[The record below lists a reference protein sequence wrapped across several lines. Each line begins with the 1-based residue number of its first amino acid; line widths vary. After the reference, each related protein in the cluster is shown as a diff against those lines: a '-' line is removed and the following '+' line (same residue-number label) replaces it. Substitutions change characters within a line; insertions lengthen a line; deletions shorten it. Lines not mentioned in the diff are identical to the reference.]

1 MTAQSALTL
10 PGQPLV
16 AADFDAKFRQWRN
29 IVDKMHAT
37 TRFTPNPRLAWTP
50 LSKPIRECTV
60 ALVTTAGA
68 HPRHAP
74 AFDLLNEDGD
84 ASFRVISAD
93 IAVAD
98 LTVSH
103 SHYDTTDALADP
115 NVIFPIDRLRE
126 LVADG
131 TVGAL
136 SPIHIGMMGWNPDG
150 ERVRNETA
158 PAIARELLQAGVDAA
173 VLTPG

>member
-1 MTAQSALTL
+1 
-10 PGQPLV
+10 
-16 AADFDAKFRQWRN
+16 
-29 IVDKMHAT
+29 MHAT
-37 TRFTPNPRLAWTP
+37 TRFTANPRLAWTP
-50 LSKPIRECTV
+50 LTKPIGECAV

-68 HPRHAP
+68 HPKAAP
-74 AFDLLNEDGD
+74 AFDLLNEHGD
-84 ASFRVISAD
+84 PSFRVISAD

-115 NVIFPIDRLRE
+115 NVIFPLERLRE

-150 ERVRNETA
+150 ARVRDETA
-158 PAIARELLQAGVDAA
+158 PAIARALVQAGVDVA